1 MKRFLFAL
9 LGIACSFAVSMTSSF
24 AVDVYEVESDVQS
37 FDLSSSLYSISPLA
51 TGDSAWTSA
60 NVTSLLKNVLD
71 IREQVA
77 TVTNG
82 TLKWYVYSIYN
93 YLHDMSSDVENIL
106 KSSQNINNALGFT
119 GHARTFYD
127 VLGVPGG
134 QSLWTGLKQID
145 SDILSLST
153 SFSASFGFPSG
164 SSFYQSGKAPT
175 QGWWDGSGYALYVG
189 GGSSRTL
196 TNATWY
202 QVMNYILASL
212 VTPNPSGSLPL
223 LGANGKVYSK
233 TNESTLIAL
242 VNDGI
247 QGLATVMRGQSGS
260 EISGS
265 ILSSSEVGEDGQ
277 LKATAF
283 KANNLLSMMS
293 PLLDVQND
301 LARITH
307 VVADPV
313 DQALKNANEDNIKE
327 VTDKLTGDKGL
338 KPSDIGDMS
347 SVGSQIG
354 DMIAPDISVGDAF
367 SQASSDEAWGFFS
380 QSVADELE
388 PQNAA
393 RARSR
398 SVDDDF
404 ISFIGMN
411 EAERDRLLGKGST
424 EP

>member
-1 MKRFLFAL
+1 MKRFIGFCVV
-9 LGIACSFAVSMTSSF
+9 IVMVVSMTSSF

-51 TGDSAWTSA
+51 TGDSAWTSS
-60 NVTSLLKNVLD
+60 NVTTLLNDVRSIQQSVATSVSGSLKSLVQSLL
-71 IREQVA
+71 
-77 TVTNG
+77 G
-82 TLKWYVYSIYN
+82 
-93 YLHDMSSDVENIL
+93 
-106 KSSQNINNALGFT
+106 SSQNIYSALLGPDTSKTSVGRSAYNMWQMLNASYTGSALTGGF
-119 GHARTFYD
+119 RTY
-127 VLGVPGG
+127 VEGG
-134 QSLWTGLKQID
+134 NMSVDLKPVTD
-145 SDILSLST
+145 ML
-153 SFSASFGFPSG
+153 GFPSG
-164 SSFYQSGKAPT
+164 KSFWNAGYYKPNADGTYSFDGNWYDVIYRVIWSNFMRNSIGFSAMGQDGTVSSVTSRNTVESLNYGIL
-175 QGWWDGSGYALYVG
+175 GLGS
-189 GGSSRTL
+189 
-196 TNATWY
+196 
-202 QVMNYILASL
+202 I
-212 VTPNPSGSLPL
+212 
-223 LGANGKVYSK
+223 
-233 TNESTLIAL
+233 
-242 VNDGI
+242 
-247 QGLATVMRGQSGS
+247 MRGQSGS
-260 EISGS
+260 TIAGS
-265 ILSSSEVGEDGQ
+265 ILSSSEVDENGQ
-277 LKATAF
+277 LKATEF
-283 KANNLLSMMS
+283 RANNLLSMMS
-293 PLLDVQND
+293 PLLDIQND

-398 SVDDDF
+398 ATDDDF
-404 ISFIGMN
+404 ISFIAMN
-411 EAERDRLLGKGST
+411 EAERDRLLGKGSS